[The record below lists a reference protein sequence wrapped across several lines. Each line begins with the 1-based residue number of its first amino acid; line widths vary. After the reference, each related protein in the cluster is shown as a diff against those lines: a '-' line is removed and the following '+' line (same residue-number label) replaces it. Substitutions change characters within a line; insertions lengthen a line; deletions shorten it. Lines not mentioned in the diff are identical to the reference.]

1 MTHWNRQPA
10 AAPLRTTIAVA
21 AGRPSLDPESS
32 EVRELLEEL
41 DDAMFDAIPGN
52 PTALKT
58 AAMLW
63 RRAVDELGWEL
74 VEESREQYL
83 RYAVEITRQF
93 EWSESHEPDKAV
105 AAIEVIELLTRNCA

>member
-1 MTHWNRQPA
+1 MTHWNHQPA
-10 AAPLRTTIAVA
+10 YALHRPPVGLAS
-21 AGRPSLDPESS
+21 GRPPLDPESA

-41 DDAMFDAIPGN
+41 DDAMFEAIPGN
-52 PTALKT
+52 PAALKT
-58 AAMLW
+58 AALLW

-83 RYAVEITRQF
+83 RFAVEITRQF
-93 EWSESHEPDKAV
+93 EWSGVHEPEKAV